1 MENNIIKI
9 NTYLSFMI
17 DNEYFAI
24 NVGKVLEVLRKQ
36 KITRVPN
43 IGNDLKGVI
52 NFRGEIIPVFETRTR
67 FGLQD
72 RNAEETYVVIV
83 LELTTSGKKSIIG
96 AMADK
101 VKDVIEIDDKDIMP
115 VPKISSK
122 IKEELITGIVKQ
134 KDDYI
139 LMLDV
144 DKMFS
149 EQEIGEMNELKT
161 EDGRLKN
168 AKNYE

>member
-1 MENNIIKI
+1 
-9 NTYLSFMI
+9 MI